1 MPMKNR
7 KNLSESASECRRR
20 GYEWEVYSD
29 KNLRLW
35 PAGSEVV
42 YFSRKE
48 RADVTPPSA
57 WKRLGTSFSMP
68 PPAPFDPW
76 RVYAISLAGSAKH
89 SKGYYHSRVNDSF
102 YDFLLVSGGVLV
114 AKFGGGSV
122 ELRRGEALVVP
133 PGKLCDNC
141 VKNSGARLYWAHMK
155 KVPYWEGLFGG
166 EVIVKKLGAAE
177 EIFALMRACELE
189 AYSECRSA
197 AVLAP
202 LAEAAV
208 SALRREFRAPRPA
221 RFPDAEL
228 KRLAAEIRK
237 SPGRGWS
244 VSERAEAL
252 GISERALNARFLK
265 LYSRSFHKF
274 VLDRR
279 MESAL
284 RHLKSGRLS
293 CARIAE
299 KVGYAN
305 AHSFS
310 KAFFAYYGAYPGG
323 MREARAAR

>member
-1 MPMKNR
+1 
-7 KNLSESASECRRR
+7 
-20 GYEWEVYSD
+20 
-29 KNLRLW
+29 
-35 PAGSEVV
+35 
-42 YFSRKE
+42 
-48 RADVTPPSA
+48 
-57 WKRLGTSFSMP
+57 MP

-76 RVYAISLAGSAKH
+76 RAYAISLAGSAKH

-102 YDFLLVSGGVLV
+102 YDFLLVSSGVLV

-177 EIFALMRACELE
+177 EIFALMRA
-189 AYSECRSA
+189 ASWR
-197 AVLAP
+197 P
-202 LAEAAV
+202 IRNAEA
-208 SALRREFRAPRPA
+208 RRFSRRSRRPPYPHCAANFAPRAPA

-228 KRLAAEIRK
+228 KRFAAEIRK